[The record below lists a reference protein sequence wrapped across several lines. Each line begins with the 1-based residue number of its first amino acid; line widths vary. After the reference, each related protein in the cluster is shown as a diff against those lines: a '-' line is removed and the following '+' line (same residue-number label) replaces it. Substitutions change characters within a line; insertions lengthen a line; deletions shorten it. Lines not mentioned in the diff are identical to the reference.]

1 MLAPKLLVRTDLI
14 TSGLNS
20 EHVKSEE
27 ILGLV
32 NKMPALFRICA
43 SLVARPSDVLVFGVG
58 GFARF
63 VAASIAVLVASSCLY
78 CSSGVSV
85 RSEDVGCVVPSLR
98 A

>member
-1 MLAPKLLVRTDLI
+1 M
-14 TSGLNS
+14 TSGFNS
-20 EHVKSEE
+20 EHVKSEG
-27 ILGLV
+27 ILGV
-32 NKMPALFRICA
+32 EYEMPASFRICA

-85 RSEDVGCVVPSLR
+85 RSEDVGCVVTYLR